1 MSRKA
6 TTVRELMGREEER
19 AGERNSPPIASQ
31 KTYISSWMLR
41 GGRASKTE
49 YTNTGIPVRDDWCA
63 RFFVSGKAV
72 TGRESCQGVQ
82 KLHKNFMHK
91 KGGQNYE
98 AA

>member
-49 YTNTGIPVRDDWCA
+49 YTNTGILVRDDWHA
-63 RFFVSGKAV
+63 RFLCPEK
-72 TGRESCQGVQ
+72 Q
-82 KLHKNFMHK
+82 
-91 KGGQNYE
+91 
-98 AA
+98 

>member
-6 TTVRELMGREEER
+6 TTVRKLMGREEER
-19 AGERNSPPIASQ
+19 AGERNSPTIASQ

-63 RFFVSGKAV
+63 RFLCPEK
-72 TGRESCQGVQ
+72 Q
-82 KLHKNFMHK
+82 
-91 KGGQNYE
+91 
-98 AA
+98 